1 MQFSHSS
8 YSLFLIHFRKLP
20 YENTETPYEIHSQC
34 IKGEMKLPRGLNNES
49 RDLLQCIFEVDPNI
63 RISIEDLRAK
73 PFYKKIDWKSLK
85 NRSID

>member
-1 MQFSHSS
+1 
-8 YSLFLIHFRKLP
+8 
-20 YENTETPYEIHSQC
+20 
-34 IKGEMKLPRGLNNES
+34 MKLPRGLNNES